1 MVKATSKHLE
11 EWASPRTVIVFSLLF
26 VVALWAAVSFWIV
39 VARDERIAT
48 TRESLQQ
55 MNHAVEDQ
63 TRRQFRLANVILAVC
78 AGWLEANPD
87 RDPRSDP
94 GFRRLL
100 DDFRDRTAAIDVRL
114 VTADGTEIDVL
125 SDPPERLE
133 KVADSDYF
141 RGTPGRDGLF
151 IGAPTRRQADDHLE
165 LPIARRVLA
174 QAFPI
179 LVAVIDLGKLTPVYE
194 KQRPKPGGVITL
206 LRSDGTVL
214 ATAPDN
220 PQLLG
225 QPITGVTL
233 PGAQLTPPVQPLV
246 FEETT
251 ARQRRQFTSYS
262 TLPDFPLS
270 VMVSADYDAALAPW
284 LKQTLWV
291 IVLAIGVTLPLAVVS
306 LRSLR
311 LLRALANQ
319 DAELHYLATT
329 DRLTGV
335 SSRQH
340 FVAAVEERLQGANGE
355 QGPLSI
361 LLVDIDFFTR
371 INDGYGHAVGDR
383 ALVSFAEAATAC
395 LRGADMIGRLG
406 AGEFA
411 MLLLDT
417 DISAAIV
424 VAERIR
430 TATAGIAIP
439 TDNGTVQFTV
449 SIGASQACATDQSFD
464 DLLKRAVEALQTA
477 RIGGPGQLAVV

>member
-1 MVKATSKHLE
+1 
-11 EWASPRTVIVFSLLF
+11 
-26 VVALWAAVSFWIV
+26 
-39 VARDERIAT
+39 
-48 TRESLQQ
+48 
-55 MNHAVEDQ
+55 
-63 TRRQFRLANVILAVC
+63 
-78 AGWLEANPD
+78 
-87 RDPRSDP
+87 
-94 GFRRLL
+94 
-100 DDFRDRTAAIDVRL
+100 
-114 VTADGTEIDVL
+114 
-125 SDPPERLE
+125 
-133 KVADSDYF
+133 
-141 RGTPGRDGLF
+141 
-151 IGAPTRRQADDHLE
+151 
-165 LPIARRVLA
+165 
-174 QAFPI
+174 
-179 LVAVIDLGKLTPVYE
+179 
-194 KQRPKPGGVITL
+194 
-206 LRSDGTVL
+206 
-214 ATAPDN
+214 
-220 PQLLG
+220 
-225 QPITGVTL
+225 
-233 PGAQLTPPVQPLV
+233 
-246 FEETT
+246 
-251 ARQRRQFTSYS
+251 
-262 TLPDFPLS
+262 
-270 VMVSADYDAALAPW
+270 DYDAALAPW

-291 IVLAIGVTLPLAVVS
+291 IVLAIGVTLPLSVVA

-406 AGEFA
+406 AGEFS

-430 TATAGIAIP
+430 TATAGISIP